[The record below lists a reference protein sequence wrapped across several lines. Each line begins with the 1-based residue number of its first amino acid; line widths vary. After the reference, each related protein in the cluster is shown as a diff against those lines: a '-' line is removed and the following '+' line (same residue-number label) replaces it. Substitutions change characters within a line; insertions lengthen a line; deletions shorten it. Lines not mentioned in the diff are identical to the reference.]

1 MKLLVF
7 DMGHVFVDFEWD
19 EVCQGFCQT
28 VGCSRDR
35 LKEVFVH
42 LAQLGYEQGTISTK
56 DFLAEINRL
65 LESTI
70 SQEVFNDLWTFGFR
84 ENEEMAL
91 LLQKLRSQCP
101 LYLLSNTNEVHYDF
115 VQSRYNVA
123 RHFEELIL
131 SYKVGYTKPHAEI
144 YREVLRRSGV
154 EAEHCLFVDDLEC
167 NVKAASKL
175 GMHTIQFRG
184 VEDLKLKLLGFGFTV
199 D

>member
-19 EVCQGFCQT
+19 EVCQGFCQKA
-28 VGCSRDR
+28 GCSRDR

-42 LAQLGYEQGTISTK
+42 VAQLGYEQGSISTK

-91 LLQKLRSQCP
+91 LLQKLRSQRP

-123 RHFEELIL
+123 RHFDELIL

-167 NVKAASKL
+167 NVEAARKL
-175 GMHTIQFRG
+175 GMNTIQFRG
-184 VEDLKLKLLGFGFTV
+184 VEDLKLQLQDFGFTV